1 MTSPRAKDKTDE
13 RWRFP
18 RGAGGLSPELV
29 SEVQRHRLFEATCVA
44 LADEGGYGRTT
55 VAKIVESAGIS
66 TRTFYQLFE
75 GKDECLLAAHRAY
88 AGELGA
94 ALAEPWVASGSWAER
109 VRAAID
115 VALAYGKA
123 APAQLRFLLLD
134 APTANRALRAEHRLA
149 ASPLAAALR
158 EGRAEPGPGKQPPL
172 TEEMLLVALAWRI
185 GVALE
190 DEEPLAPLTPA
201 LTEFALAPY
210 LGAEAAR
217 EQARA

>member
-1 MTSPRAKDKTDE
+1 MTAPPRRDADE

-18 RGAGGLSPELV
+18 RGTGGLSPEIV
-29 SEVQRHRLFEATCVA
+29 GEVQRARLFEATCAA
-44 LADEGGYGRTT
+44 LADQGGYGRTT

-88 AGELGA
+88 AGELGT
-94 ALAEPWVASGSWAER
+94 ALADAWAASGSWAER
-109 VRAAID
+109 VRAAIGA
-115 VALAYGKA
+115 ALAYGEA
-123 APAQLRFLLLD
+123 APSRLRFLLLD
-134 APTANRALRAEHRLA
+134 APTAGRALRAERRLA
-149 ASPLAAALR
+149 GAPLAAALR
-158 EGRAEPGPGKQPPL
+158 EGRVEAGPGEQPPL
-172 TEEMLLVALAWRI
+172 TEEMLLAALAWRI

-210 LGAEAAR
+210 LGLEAAR
-217 EQARA
+217 ALADA